1 MIPNTTHEEIINK
14 IEDLT
19 ATDADIL
26 DTVVDICTTW
36 SDGTSYSLQ
45 GTYQYLQNY
54 YNDEINTFMSVLS
67 SILKVAIKD
76 IINRIFA
83 NLHFIS
89 LSADKGKY
97 VSDIPSDVM
106 HSYRRFAELKEMRG
120 DAMVVASESYV
131 DVLSELMEIE
141 AKLTEFFNNI

>member
-1 MIPNTTHEEIINK
+1 MIPNTTHEEIISKVEALAAAHENV
-14 IEDLT
+14 
-19 ATDADIL
+19 L
-26 DTVVDICTTW
+26 DTVLDICTTW

-54 YNDEINTFMSVLS
+54 YNNEINTFMSVLS
-67 SILKVAIKD
+67 SILKVAIED

-89 LSADKGKY
+89 LSADKGKR
-97 VSDIPSDVM
+97 VSDIPPDVM
-106 HSYRRFAELKEMRG
+106 HIYRRFAELKNMRG